1 MREAGCGAVRLRDAR
16 VGVGRLWDF
25 CSDPRD
31 CKERVGDRREDGR
44 SEMRRRA
51 AAGCERGVAAWKER
65 RSRDARGGEDGRSG
79 GAGGCMEG
87 AEERLRGWK
96 ERGGCGAARLGRL
109 RVYAGCGMRARQN
122 VRHQKLD
129 AYTPYI
135 ISSRDFV

>member
-1 MREAGCGAVRLRDAR
+1 MREAGCGVARLRDAR

-44 SEMRRRA
+44 SGMRRRA

-96 ERGGCGAARLGRL
+96 ERGGCGAARRGGTAAGVRGL
-109 RVYAGCGMRARQN
+109 RDAAEAERAPSEVGHLHSIHN
-122 VRHQKLD
+122 
-129 AYTPYI
+129 
-135 ISSRDFV
+135 